1 MKQTTLRLLA
11 DRAIKTRP
19 IPDFSGRGAASVP
32 VGATYTGLIDR
43 PRAIRGEEDGMLY
56 ILWGRCAEKDHAY
69 DLIYRSEVSGFDAE
83 NTPPLARV
91 EQEAYC
97 VSRYIDRG
105 LKKNTRYYYR
115 VRAVDSAG
123 RFGPLSEEFSAL
135 TKE

>member
-1 MKQTTLRLLA
+1 M
-11 DRAIKTRP
+11 
-19 IPDFSGRGAASVP
+19 PDSSGRGAANVP
-32 VGATYTGLIDR
+32 VGASYTGLIDR
-43 PRAIRGEEDGMLY
+43 PRAIRGEDDGMLY
-56 ILWGRCAEKDHAY
+56 ILWGRCEEKDHAY

-83 NTPPLARV
+83 STPPLARV
-91 EQEAYC
+91 ERESYR

-123 RFGPLSEEFSAL
+123 HFGPLSEEFSAL

>member
-1 MKQTTLRLLA
+1 MER
-11 DRAIKTRP
+11 
-19 IPDFSGRGAASVP
+19 
-32 VGATYTGLIDR
+32 
-43 PRAIRGEEDGMLY
+43 ED
-56 ILWGRCAEKDHAY
+56 
-69 DLIYRSEVSGFDAE
+69 YR
-83 NTPPLARV
+83 
-91 EQEAYC
+91 